1 MLNHSDII
9 SYHNY
14 DNEAQHAEC
23 IKFLKMLNRP
33 LICTEYMARRND
45 SRFCNVLPLMK
56 KEKTGAINWG
66 FVAGKTN
73 TIFAWDEVIPSGEEP
88 ELWFHDIYRSN
99 GVPFQ
104 REEVDCIK
112 SLIGKR

>member
-1 MLNHSDII
+1 MTSLDVSIM
-9 SYHNY
+9 
-14 DNEAQHAEC
+14 EAA
-23 IKFLKMLNRP
+23 KVDGA
-33 LICTEYMARRND
+33 TEFQTNIYI
-45 SRFCNVLPLMK
+45 VLPLMK

-73 TIFAWDEVIPSGEEP
+73 TIFAWDEVIPSGEET

-104 REEVDCIK
+104 QEEVDCIK
-112 SLIGKR
+112 SLKNGVSGKDFFLMNIYFQWFLFLISVF

>member
-1 MLNHSDII
+1 MG
-9 SYHNY
+9 
-14 DNEAQHAEC
+14 
-23 IKFLKMLNRP
+23 
-33 LICTEYMARRND
+33 IC
-45 SRFCNVLPLMK
+45 C
-56 KEKTGAINWG
+56 
-66 FVAGKTN
+66 GKDKYY
-73 TIFAWDEVIPSGEEP
+73 FAWDEVIPSGEEP